1 MDMPTEEITTEA
13 VRKSTIS
20 ESSTLRLTTN
30 KYSED
35 AKVNKQRKK
44 KAHKRRL
51 RASHTNG

>member
-1 MDMPTEEITTEA
+1 MPTEEITTEPA
-13 VRKSTIS
+13 RKSKVS
-20 ESSTLRLTTN
+20 ESGTPRLTTN

-35 AKVNKQRKK
+35 AKANKQRKK

>member
-13 VRKSTIS
+13 TRKSKLS
-20 ESSTLRLTTN
+20 KSGTLRLTTN

-35 AKVNKQRKK
+35 AKASKQRKK

-51 RASHTNG
+51 KASHTNG

>member
-13 VRKSTIS
+13 VRKSKIS

-35 AKVNKQRKK
+35 AKANKQRKK